1 MISYLKGKIIL
12 KKDLGKERFV
22 VLDVPGEGGNGGVGY
37 KVFLSKKTFSSL
49 RGAQQGDAAISS
61 GEFEGGI
68 AASGSSPPRNDRNM
82 EIPPRQ
88 DRSREFNE
96 VELFCYLYVR
106 ENIMDLYG
114 FADWGEREVF
124 ELLLGISGVG
134 PKAAIEISCLGPL
147 EKLKKAIDQGDGK
160 IFEGIPGIGKKRIAK
175 ILLELSGKIKNFKP
189 EARDEGKANEDPCV
203 DALVNMGFSKTLARQ
218 ALEQIPKSMS
228 EEDRIKEAL
237 KQLK

>member
-22 VLDVPGEGGNGGVGY
+22 LLDVAGVGY
-37 KVFLSKKTFSSL
+37 KVFLSKKV
-49 RGAQQGDAAISS
+49 
-61 GEFEGGI
+61 FEKLKEENSTEDGT
-68 AASGSSPPRNDRNM
+68 PLVL
-82 EIPPRQ
+82 
-88 DRSREFNE
+88 NE
-96 VELFCYLYVR
+96 DIELFCYLYVR

-114 FADWGEREVF
+114 FADWDEREVF

-134 PKAAIEISCLGPL
+134 PKAAIEISALGPL
-147 EKLKKAIDQGDGK
+147 EKLKKAIDAGDGK

-189 EARDEGKANEDPCV
+189 VTRDGGEANEDPCV
-203 DALVNMGFSKTLARQ
+203 DAMINMGFSKTLARQ

>member
-1 MISYLKGKIIL
+1 MISYLKGEIIL

-22 VLDVPGEGGNGGVGY
+22 VLDVAGVGY
-37 KVFLSKKTFSSL
+37 KVFLSKKTFTSL
-49 RGAQQGDAAISS
+49 Q
-61 GEFEGGI
+61 
-68 AASGSSPPRNDRNM
+68 
-82 EIPPRQ
+82 
-88 DRSREFNE
+88 NE
-96 VELFCYLYVR
+96 KFSVQKQEDTRPSTILFCYLYVR

-114 FADWGEREVF
+114 FANWEEREVF

-134 PKAAIEISCLGPL
+134 PKAAIEISALGPL
-147 EKLKKAIDQGDGK
+147 EKLKKAIDAGDGK

-175 ILLELSGKIKNFKP
+175 ILLELSGKIKGLGAL
-189 EARDEGKANEDPCV
+189 ARNGTVDEDPCV

-218 ALEQIPKSMS
+218 ALEQIPKSIS

>member
-1 MISYLKGKIIL
+1 M

-22 VLDVPGEGGNGGVGY
+22 VLDVAGVGY
-37 KVFLSKKTFSSL
+37 KVFLSKKTFEKL
-49 RGAQQGDAAISS
+49 QRAPVHRHCEEPAGDAAISS

-68 AASGSSPPRNDRNM
+68 AASGSTPPRNDR
-82 EIPPRQ
+82 
-88 DRSREFNE
+88 SREFYE
-96 VELFCYLYVR
+96 VEMFCYLYVR
-106 ENIMDLYG
+106 ENVMDLYG
-114 FADWGEREVF
+114 FANWEEREVF

-134 PKAAIEISCLGPL
+134 PKAAIEISALGPL
-147 EKLKKAIDQGDGK
+147 EKLKKAIDAGDGK

-175 ILLELSGKIKNFKP
+175 ILLELSGKIKGL
-189 EARDEGKANEDPCV
+189 EAPARAGAGPHTPGGVGAGADEDPCV
-203 DALVNMGFSKTLARQ
+203 DALVNMGFSKTPARQ